1 MYRIWDNFFLEGEI
15 FMFKTAIGILKYYEL
30 ELKMDS
36 FAEALEFLRKLPN
49 DLCEPHLFKII
60 SKLKVIL

>member
-1 MYRIWDNFFLEGEI
+1 
-15 FMFKTAIGILKYYEL
+15 MFKTAIGILKYYEL